1 MEKKKIHNIKEKFF
15 IFITIIIFFTL
26 NFNRA
31 DYGLPFFI
39 NLDEVNFQYS
49 TLSYLSFFTG
59 YSIIIDPIYAPLLNL
74 IIILKLIFIN
84 EFLINTLSPEL
95 IKWKIYFNP
104 ELFIYYGRLSSLI
117 ISSISIFFLYLIF
130 KKLKINFYIYSFLI
144 LSFSTSLVL
153 LDVAIVNGKHS
164 YFLLFFLIQLYF
176 FFKYLI
182 KIHNF
187 NFKSYIMFGFLGSLA
202 WGVSYWPAFISIYAV
217 FILHFRKYKFT
228 KFNYLITFIL
238 TFILFGPIVGI
249 LYSDYPILDFIFT
262 PNEINNFEIESFY
275 KSTSKDFFEGLK
287 IIFFAEKNL
296 LLLALLSPFFLY
308 NKNTVYKKEFL
319 IILIIFF
326 EPIILF
332 AVSQKAFPQLRYFA
346 GNACVILI
354 LTSIIFNQFYNS
366 KLRFLFIVFIVFNTY
381 IIYDNINNNIKINN
395 IISNKHEFY
404 NFNENIKIDKKKVLY
419 LVDLRFQESLEQNEL
434 YLKLIEKNLIKKTK
448 DSEIQISRIKNKI
461 KKIKNKKEI
470 LINDKNLKNNI
481 NYFNYTYFEISNLNQ
496 FFEYIKKDF
505 DYVLIEETK
514 PFYLSHQS
522 KNEKIK
528 NFVKKNFVLQK
539 THIKDD
545 LIYLRSLRSIIH
557 YYANATNRFDD
568 AKNIDNKNMKV
579 TFGSNYSLYKM
590 N

>member
-1 MEKKKIHNIKEKFF
+1 MEKKKINNIKEKFF
-15 IFITIIIFFTL
+15 IFITIIIFFSL

-59 YSIIIDPIYAPLLNL
+59 YLKIIDPIYAPLLNL

-104 ELFIYYGRLSSLI
+104 ELLIYYGRLSSLV

-187 NFKSYIMFGFLGSLA
+187 NLKSYIIFGFLGSLA

-238 TFILFGPIVGI
+238 TFILFGPIIGI

-262 PNEINNFEIESFY
+262 PNEINNFEFESFY
-275 KSTSKDFFEGLK
+275 KSTTKDFFEGLK

-308 NKNTVYKKEFL
+308 NKNTKYKKEFL
-319 IILIIFF
+319 IILIIFL

-354 LTSIIFNQFYNS
+354 LTSIIFNHYYNS
-366 KLRFLFIVFIVFNTY
+366 KLRFLFIIFIAFNSY
-381 IIYDNINNNIKINN
+381 IIYNNLNNNIKINN
-395 IISNKHEFY
+395 IITNKHQFY
-404 NFNENIKIDKKKVLY
+404 NFDESIKIDKKKILY
-419 LVDLRFQESLEQNEL
+419 LVDLRFQESLKQNEL
-434 YLKLIEKNLIKKTK
+434 YLRLIEKNLIKKTK
-448 DSEIQISRIKNKI
+448 DYEIQISRIKDKI
-461 KKIKNKKEI
+461 KNTKNKKEI
-470 LINDKNLKNNI
+470 LINDKNLKKDI
-481 NYFNYTYFEISNLNQ
+481 NYFNYTYFEISDLNQ
-496 FFEYIKKDF
+496 FFEYVKNDF

-528 NFVKKNFVLQK
+528 KFIKKNFLLQK
-539 THIKDD
+539 THIKED

-568 AKNIDNKNMKV
+568 AQNIDNKNMKV
-579 TFGSNYSLYKM
+579 TFGSNYSLYKI